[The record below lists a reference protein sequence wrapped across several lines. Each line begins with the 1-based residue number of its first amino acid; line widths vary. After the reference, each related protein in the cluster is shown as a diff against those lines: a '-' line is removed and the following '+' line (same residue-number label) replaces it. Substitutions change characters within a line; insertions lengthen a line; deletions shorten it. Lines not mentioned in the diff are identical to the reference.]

1 MKTLL
6 PASALLVVCLTATG
20 LAFSGE
26 ARSRVHHTRS
36 RLTHWLTET
45 LWQLD
50 MQRQG
55 LVRGQDEC
63 GVYFSEPGR

>member
-6 PASALLVVCLTATG
+6 PASVLLLFCLTATG

-55 LVRGQDEC
+55 LVRNEDAG
-63 GVYFSEPGR
+63 GVYFSDPAR